1 MELKDFNREYSL
13 ILDDIG
19 MKPDG
24 TIASHSLVAHVRVC
38 TDDPEDD
45 SDYELVGIESD
56 QMIGCGCSFGVTLII
71 RKVK

>member
-24 TIASHSLVAHVRVC
+24 TIASHSLAAHERVC

-45 SDYELVGIESD
+45 SD